1 MGSSR
6 RGAAIVIACVVLTAF
21 QMGILCCVTPLYTWG
36 LNAIPNDVMQHAQT
50 LQNTFVQ
57 VATAIG
63 ITSFSVLMATGP
75 ILDPVVPPIDQTML
89 GIHVAFL
96 VVGALMLVAFVLM
109 LALVKNKP
117 LEKEGLVSE
126 LV

>member
-1 MGSSR
+1 
-6 RGAAIVIACVVLTAF
+6 
-21 QMGILCCVTPLYTWG
+21 
-36 LNAIPNDVMQHAQT
+36 
-50 LQNTFVQ
+50 
-57 VATAIG
+57 
-63 ITSFSVLMATGP
+63 
-75 ILDPVVPPIDQTML
+75 ML

-96 VVGALMLVAFVLM
+96 VVGALMLVAFVLI